1 MKSKVALK
9 SFRSLTIEIL
19 RNSGFMALKMLAEDV
34 VAREGPLSSQME
46 WPFGMGKA
54 RFELARISPR
64 DPKSRSSARSDT
76 SPSLWTLYY

>member
-34 VAREGPLSSQME
+34 VAREGPLSSQD
-46 WPFGMGKA
+46 GVA
-54 RFELARISPR
+54 
-64 DPKSRSSARSDT
+64 
-76 SPSLWTLYY
+76 LWHGEGEI